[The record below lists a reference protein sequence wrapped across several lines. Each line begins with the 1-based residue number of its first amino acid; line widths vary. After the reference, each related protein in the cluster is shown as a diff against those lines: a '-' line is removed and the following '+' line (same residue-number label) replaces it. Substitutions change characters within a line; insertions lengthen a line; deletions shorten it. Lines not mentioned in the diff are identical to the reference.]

1 MSLKATMTIMK
12 AWAAQR
18 KGLTE
23 QALSLYEE
31 GFAAGGGDPKYMLAY
46 AILLIRNGEFAKAKD
61 LLVKHQRMPGMTP
74 EQKSE
79 LINDY
84 AVCVYKLGEP
94 EKAIAK
100 MEENF
105 RKNPTG
111 NIYQTL
117 GYFYVDQ
124 CDQANRPADDE
135 PAPVVAEAPAEEAAE
150 GEDAVPQEAPKTPAQ
165 LFDERLEKAR
175 VFLEEAVEYD
185 DEDPIVLDNLAQYY
199 YRCLGD
205 KQTAKT
211 WFEKAIAIKEGQI
224 DTLWFLSRYDLEA
237 GNKDA
242 ALEKLTLASE
252 GRFSPLNFKTKD
264 EVLAEIER
272 LKA

>member
-31 GFAAGGGDPKYMLAY
+31 GFAAGGGDPRYMLAY

-74 EQKSE
+74 EQKTE

-135 PAPVVAEAPAEEAAE
+135 PAPVVAEVPAEEAAE

-165 LFDERLEKAR
+165 LFDERLEKAS

>member
-31 GFAAGGGDPKYMLAY
+31 GFAAGGGDPRYMLAY

-74 EQKSE
+74 EQKTE

-150 GEDAVPQEAPKTPAQ
+150 GEDVVPQEAPKTPAQ

>member
-1 MSLKATMTIMK
+1 MSLKASMTLMK
-12 AWAAQR
+12 AYTAQR
-18 KGLTE
+18 KGQTDE
-23 QALSLYEE
+23 ALRLYEE
-31 GFAAGGGDPKYMLAY
+31 GFAAGGNDPRYLLAY
-46 AILLIRNGEFAKAKD
+46 AILLIRSKGDYAKAKD
-61 LLVKHQRMPGMTP
+61 LLVKNQRMPGMTP

-84 AVCVYKLGEP
+84 AVCVYKLGDP
-94 EKAIAK
+94 EKAIEK
-100 MEENF
+100 IEENY

-111 NIYQTL
+111 VIYQTL

-124 CDQANRPADDE
+124 CDQANRPADEPVPVEASAEE
-135 PAPVVAEAPAEEAAE
+135 PAEGEEAPA
-150 GEDAVPQEAPKTPAQ
+150 PKTAAQ
-165 LFDERLEKAR
+165 RFDERLEKAR

-185 DEDPIVLDNLAQYY
+185 DEDPVVLDNMGQFC

-205 KQTAKT
+205 KQGAKS
-211 WFEKAIAIKEGQI
+211 WFEKAIALKEGQI

-237 GNKDA
+237 GNKQA
-242 ALEKLTLASE
+242 AIDKLTLASE
-252 GRFSPLNFKTKD
+252 GRFSPLNYKTKD

>member
-18 KGLTE
+18 KGQTE
-23 QALSLYEE
+23 LALRLYEE
-31 GFAAGGGDPKYMLAY
+31 GFAAGGGDPRYMLAY

-74 EQKSE
+74 EQKTE

-135 PAPVVAEAPAEEAAE
+135 PAPVVAEAPVEEAAE

>member
-18 KGLTE
+18 KGQTE
-23 QALSLYEE
+23 LALRLYEE
-31 GFAAGGGDPKYMLAY
+31 GFAAGGGDPRYMLAY

-84 AVCVYKLGEP
+84 AVCVYKLGDP
-94 EKAIAK
+94 EKAIEK

-124 CDQANRPADDE
+124 CDRSKRPSADE
-135 PAPVVAEAPAEEAAE
+135 PAPIVQEVPAAEADADPDAEPPA
-150 GEDAVPQEAPKTPAQ
+150 APKTALE
-165 LFDERLEKAR
+165 LFTERLEKAR
-175 VFLEEAVEYD
+175 AFLEEAVEYD
-185 DEDPIVLDNLAQYY
+185 DEDPIVLDNMGQYY
-199 YRCLGD
+199 YRCLWDEQG
-205 KQTAKT
+205 ARV
-211 WFEKAIAIKEGQI
+211 WFDKAIAIKEGQI
-224 DTLWFLSRYDLEA
+224 DTLWFLSRYDLKA
-237 GNKDA
+237 GNKEA

-252 GRFSPLNFKTKD
+252 GRFSPLNYKTKD

>member
-31 GFAAGGGDPKYMLAY
+31 GFAAGGGDPRYMLAY

-150 GEDAVPQEAPKTPAQ
+150 GEDAVPQEDPKTPAQ

>member
-1 MSLKATMTIMK
+1 MSLKASMSLMK
-12 AWAAQR
+12 AYTAQR
-18 KGLTE
+18 KGQTDE
-23 QALSLYEE
+23 ALRLYEE
-31 GFAAGGGDPKYMLAY
+31 GFAAGAGDSRYLLAY
-46 AILLIRNGEFAKAKD
+46 AILLIRKGDYAKAKD
-61 LLVKHQRMPGMTP
+61 LLVKNQRMPGMTA

-84 AVCVYKLGEP
+84 AVCVYKMGDP
-94 EKAIAK
+94 EKAIEK
-100 MEENF
+100 IEENY

-111 NIYQTL
+111 VIYQTL

-124 CDQANRPADDE
+124 CDQANRPADE
-135 PAPVVAEAPAEEAAE
+135 PAPIDPPAEEAGDPGDSSQVLTAAE
-150 GEDAVPQEAPKTPAQ
+150 R
-165 LFDERLEKAR
+165 FDERLKKAR

-185 DEDPIVLDNLAQYY
+185 DEDPIVLDNMGQYF

-205 KQTAKT
+205 KQGAKS
-211 WFEKAIAIKEGQI
+211 WFEKAIALKEGQI

-237 GNKDA
+237 GNKQA
-242 ALEKLTLASE
+242 AIDKLTLASE
-252 GRFSPLNFKTKD
+252 GRFSPLNYRTKD

>member
-18 KGLTE
+18 KGQTE
-23 QALSLYEE
+23 LALRLYEE
-31 GFAAGGGDPKYMLAY
+31 GFAAGGGDPRYMLAY

-84 AVCVYKLGEP
+84 AVCVYKLGDP
-94 EKAIAK
+94 EKAIEK

-105 RKNPTG
+105 RKNPNG

-124 CDQANRPADDE
+124 CDQSKRPADDE
-135 PAPVVAEAPAEEAAE
+135 PAPVAAE
-150 GEDAVPQEAPKTPAQ
+150 VPTEETDEGAEPQEAPKTPAQ

-175 VFLEEAVEYD
+175 AFLEEAVEYD

-205 KQTAKT
+205 QQTAKT